1 MYGHNILQGV
11 LRLLRLGPQPLSIWD
26 GPAELFPGPLNQ

>member
-11 LRLLRLGPQPLSIWD
+11 LRLTALGLS
-26 GPAELFPGPLNQ
+26 PCLFGTGLQNYFQAL